1 MCCDFSKTTILTSD
15 IITGFTAHGYLLNL
29 IKCMEKD
36 YFDCISEAP
45 NRRKWEILADEGIR
59 VLKDVTVNH
68 VETLGSDNYIALTSF
83 HVQAAPLLL
92 FQFLVKRNF
101 QLQVNCYLY
110 KYAKLISIYVES

>member
-1 MCCDFSKTTILTSD
+1 MTSD

-59 VLKDVTVNH
+59 VLRDVTVNH
-68 VETLGSDNYIALTSF
+68 VETLGSNNYIALTSF

-92 FQFLVKRNF
+92 FHFLVKRNF

-110 KYAKLISIYVES
+110 KYAKLSCLHVNLLMYPFM